1 MVTEGEKPEDFRR
14 SIIASIGARSLENP
28 NVAPNYEEMFKTYI
42 RKLRD
47 AFYAERRE
55 ELCTINQNFLQYA
68 SEDRSALDPKE
79 LKQVEAMLERLKA
92 HYGYSLESARD
103 AVAYL
108 LRVKYTD

>member
-1 MVTEGEKPEDFRR
+1 M
-14 SIIASIGARSLENP
+14 
-28 NVAPNYEEMFKTYI
+28 APNYEEMFKTYI